1 MFISLVLLWLRVHNV
16 RGPIRI
22 RLDNGAEFCG
32 GSRRKL
38 REWNRWFGFLGAW
51 LDPIPAGAKH
61 LLGVI
66 ENAHRQDDEA
76 FLMVHAERCLHT
88 LAFIERAQRWQDT
101 WNYLRPHFGYGMGG
115 MTPLERLRSSG
126 SLLADRILQFPVLLL
141 EGVMRPL
148 GSFVSY
154 LNRFKDVQYVLTKC
168 PF

>member
-1 MFISLVLLWLRVHNV
+1 MVWVF
-16 RGPIRI
+16 
-22 RLDNGAEFCG
+22 
-32 GSRRKL
+32 
-38 REWNRWFGFLGAW
+38 GAW

-76 FLMVHAERCLHT
+76 FLMVHVERCLHT

-115 MTPLERLRSSG
+115 RTPLERLRSSG
-126 SLLADRILQFPVLLL
+126 SLLADRILGFPVLLL

-154 LNRFKDVQYVLTKC
+154 LNRFKDVQYVRTKC
-168 PF
+168 PRIPGRCMGKDISESVCPVKSSHPLPP